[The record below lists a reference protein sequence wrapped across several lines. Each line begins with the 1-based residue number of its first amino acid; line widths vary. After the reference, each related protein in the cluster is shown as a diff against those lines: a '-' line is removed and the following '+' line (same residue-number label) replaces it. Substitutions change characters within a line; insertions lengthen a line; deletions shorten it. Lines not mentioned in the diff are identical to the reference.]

1 VNTEFMAVPLEY
13 ARYSPPPRVWPSWL
27 LAGSL
32 VLLVGGSI
40 AGAVARDSVRH
51 RVRRPPPGTV
61 YSMFRP
67 RWKLSAGTSE
77 RLPTAAEG
85 LSALTSRPHGLDTWA
100 GPYVDP
106 FHHFRNDAFGGP
118 ILYQAPAEP
127 DGIARVVSGG
137 ADGVF
142 GTPDDQL
149 VSVRRSNFIRRPPGT
164 AASAPR

>member
-1 VNTEFMAVPLEY
+1 MAVPLEY

-32 VLLVGGSI
+32 VLLVGGLI
-40 AGAVARDSVRH
+40 AGAVARGSVRTPSKATMTWH
-51 RVRRPPPGTV
+51 CLQDV
-61 YSMFRP
+61 
-67 RWKLSAGTSE
+67 SAALEAFSRDVG

-85 LSALTSRPHGLDTWA
+85 LAALTSRPHGLDTWA
-100 GPYVDP
+100 GPYIPP
-106 FHHFRNDAFGGP
+106 FDHFQKDAFGGS

-127 DGIARVVSGG
+127 DGVARVVSGG
-137 ADGVF
+137 ADGAF

-149 VSVRRSNFIRRPPGT
+149 VSVRRSNFIRRPPAT